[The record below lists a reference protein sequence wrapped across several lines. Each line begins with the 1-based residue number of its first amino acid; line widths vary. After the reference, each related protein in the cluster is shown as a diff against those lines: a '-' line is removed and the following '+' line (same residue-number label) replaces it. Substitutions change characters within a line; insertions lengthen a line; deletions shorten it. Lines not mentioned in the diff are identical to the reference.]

1 MGESLMMFRDKLG
14 RPQHKGKYKY
24 GKQTQTITFTEFK
37 EIMES
42 GHFKKR
48 LKHKSYLAFLYWF
61 GTRRSEVYERVKE
74 DFKID
79 GQLLIIKCPAKKR
92 GKREI
97 LKAPIS
103 LPYIDLIIDQVNRTR
118 KGRRVWNFSAST
130 AYRIVKRVMPK
141 HYPHFFRLNRAVE
154 FLRDPETNIPEM
166 QAWFGWRT
174 VTAVNS
180 YVGYSDRDLDKQVAR
195 LAQTVQRDKE

>member
-1 MGESLMMFRDKLG
+1 
-14 RPQHKGKYKY
+14 
-24 GKQTQTITFTEFK
+24 
-37 EIMES
+37 MES
-42 GHFKKR
+42 KKFKKP
-48 LKHKSYLAFLYWF
+48 LKHRSYLAFLYWF

-79 GQLLIIKCPAKKR
+79 GKFLIINCPAKKR

-97 LKAPIS
+97 LKAPID
-103 LPYIDLIIDQVNRTR
+103 LPYIDLIIEQVKRTR
-118 KGRRVWNFSAST
+118 KQRRVWNFSAST
-130 AYRIVKRVMPK
+130 SYRIVKRVMPK

-166 QAWFGWRT
+166 QAWFGWKT

-180 YVGYSDRDLDKQVAR
+180 YVGYSERDLDKQVAR
-195 LAQTVQRDKE
+195 LAQTVKRDKE